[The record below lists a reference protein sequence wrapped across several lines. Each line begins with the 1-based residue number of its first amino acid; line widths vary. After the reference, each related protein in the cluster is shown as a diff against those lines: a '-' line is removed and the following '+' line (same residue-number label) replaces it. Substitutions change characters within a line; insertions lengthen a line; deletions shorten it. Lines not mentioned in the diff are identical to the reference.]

1 MNINISCNGSVPFY
15 YCWEFDGFINATNNA
30 SCDLPIKTLNC
41 EIQLLHYFSSPGE
54 YFLPVV
60 LYNQVSYEVIPL
72 KVNIY
77 EADHKDQ
84 LGLVVVPIASACVA
98 IVIIAFGI
106 GLYVYTR
113 RNLRIEVA
121 DFDFEAEEAPEM
133 SFSERLQSSIFQYW
147 SAMKTRRSDANMAVP
162 YENVTFN

>member
-1 MNINISCNGSVPFY
+1 MLIIAL
-15 YCWEFDGFINATNNA
+15 DNA

-77 EADHKDQ
+77 E
-84 LGLVVVPIASACVA
+84 
-98 IVIIAFGI
+98 GI
-106 GLYVYTR
+106 MTIKPFICITELIL
-113 RNLRIEVA
+113 NILMLI
-121 DFDFEAEEAPEM
+121 
-133 SFSERLQSSIFQYW
+133 S
-147 SAMKTRRSDANMAVP
+147 
-162 YENVTFN
+162 